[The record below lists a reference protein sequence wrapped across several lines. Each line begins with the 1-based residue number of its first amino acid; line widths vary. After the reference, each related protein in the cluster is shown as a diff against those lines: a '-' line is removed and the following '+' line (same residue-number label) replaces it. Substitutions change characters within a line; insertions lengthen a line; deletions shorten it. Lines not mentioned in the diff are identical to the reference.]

1 MFCASDSNS
10 TIAML
15 YKLIT
20 SCNVLCFRNKK
31 AKSEKKL
38 GKSSPSNVRASP
50 SPAASPRNVS
60 RTLSPG
66 GQLTNRGN
74 QSGGRS
80 PALACDYV
88 RTGSPV
94 GAVPTES
101 CCAGVSGGVSGVGAT
116 GSDVRGSRHDNRRR
130 FQKNETNLARLK
142 ERRDKSVQR
151 KSQLNMLPPDQPGG
165 CHDDDL
171 LSSSS

>member
-1 MFCASDSNS
+1 MFLTSTDSKS

-15 YKLIT
+15 HSLVT
-20 SCNVLCFRNKK
+20 PCNVLGFRNKK
-31 AKSEKKL
+31 AKSDKRL
-38 GKSSPSNVRASP
+38 GKSSPSNVCASP
-50 SPAASPRNVS
+50 SSPASPRNVS

-74 QSGGRS
+74 PSGGRS
-80 PALACDYV
+80 PVLACDFV
-88 RTGSPV
+88 RTSSPV
-94 GAVPTES
+94 GVAPTEP
-101 CCAGVSGGVSGVGAT
+101 CAGVSGGVGAT

>member
-1 MFCASDSNS
+1 MFFTTPDSKS

-20 SCNVLCFRNKK
+20 SCNVLGFRNKK

-74 QSGGRS
+74 PSGGRS

-94 GAVPTES
+94 GTVPTEP
-101 CCAGVSGGVSGVGAT
+101 CCAGVSGVQAT

>member
-1 MFCASDSNS
+1 M
-10 TIAML
+10 
-15 YKLIT
+15 
-20 SCNVLCFRNKK
+20 LCFRNKK
-31 AKSEKKL
+31 PKSEKKL
-38 GKSSPSNVRASP
+38 GKSSPSNVCASP
-50 SPAASPRNVS
+50 SPAASPRNLS
-60 RTLSPG
+60 TTLPPG
-66 GQLTNRGN
+66 QPTNRGN
-74 QSGGRS
+74 LSGERS
-80 PALACDYV
+80 PSLACDFV
-88 RTGSPV
+88 RTGLPV
-94 GAVPTES
+94 GTAPTEP
-101 CCAGVSGGVSGVGAT
+101 CCAGVSPEVSGVQAT